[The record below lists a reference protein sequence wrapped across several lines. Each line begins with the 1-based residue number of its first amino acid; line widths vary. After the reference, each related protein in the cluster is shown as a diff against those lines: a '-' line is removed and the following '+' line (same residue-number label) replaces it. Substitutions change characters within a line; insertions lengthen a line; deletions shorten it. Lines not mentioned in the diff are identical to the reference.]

1 MFDIA
6 KEVAKLRFL
15 FHANM
20 TSIVNAANQLG
31 LIKDEAADK
40 MNENH
45 FLQCMDALERKG
57 YDVQGYFEKMSKNE

>member
-6 KEVAKLRFL
+6 KEVAKLRFS

-31 LIKDEAADK
+31 IIKDEKADK

-45 FLQCMDALERKG
+45 FWQCMDALERQG
-57 YDVQGYFEKMSKNE
+57 YDVKGYFEKMSKNE

>member
-6 KEVAKLRFL
+6 KEVARARFW

-31 LIKDEAADK
+31 IVKDEAADR
-40 MNENH
+40 MNEAH
-45 FLQCMDALERKG
+45 FFKCMDALERMG
-57 YDVQGYFEKMSKNE
+57 YDVKGYFENIARK